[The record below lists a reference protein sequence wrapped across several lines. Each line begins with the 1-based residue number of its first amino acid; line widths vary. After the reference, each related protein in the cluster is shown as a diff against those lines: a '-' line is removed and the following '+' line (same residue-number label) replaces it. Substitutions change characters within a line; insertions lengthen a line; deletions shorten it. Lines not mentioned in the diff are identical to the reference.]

1 MSQYALFE
9 KLTIS
14 FDTGPLPP
22 PFCHRYD
29 ILITR
34 EADGFSASLNLD
46 YYDRDEIAEEEIF
59 EEGFTLNDNFE
70 WTGKLPEFWGREI
83 EQRLTLSNWHKK
95 QPEDGGLSTFV
106 IKYSGGGKGE
116 MLYPADRRMW
126 EVFAQ
131 EIIQAIF
138 ELGQKEAPL
147 QIEYLK
153 VDADAKKQTLTLIY
167 RFSLRKVELV
177 SSKSGKKSMD
187 WKEGQKLMQYIFYFD
202 FLPEEAHEQQPSA
215 TGNYINPG
223 DGFWYTFDTPETPN
237 QDLSDRWTKL
247 IGKLDSYL

>member
-29 ILITR
+29 IVITR
-34 EADGFSASLNLD
+34 ETDGFSASLNLD

-59 EEGFTLNDNFE
+59 DEGFTLNDNFE
-70 WTGKLPEFWGREI
+70 WKGKLPEFWGREI
-83 EQRLTLSNWHKK
+83 KQKLAISNWHKM

-106 IKYSGGGKGE
+106 IKYGGGGRSE
-116 MLYPADRRMW
+116 MLYPAERRTW

-153 VDADAKKQTLTLIY
+153 VETGSKKQTLTLIY
-167 RFSLRKVELV
+167 RFSLRRIEVF
-177 SSKSGKKSMD
+177 SSKSGEKSMD

-202 FLPEEAHEQQPSA
+202 FLPEEAKEVPPSMP
-215 TGNYINPG
+215 GNYINPG
-223 DGFWYTFDTPETPN
+223 DGFWYSFDAPETAN
-237 QDLSDRWTKL
+237 QDLSVRWEKL
-247 IGKLDSYL
+247 IEKLDSYL